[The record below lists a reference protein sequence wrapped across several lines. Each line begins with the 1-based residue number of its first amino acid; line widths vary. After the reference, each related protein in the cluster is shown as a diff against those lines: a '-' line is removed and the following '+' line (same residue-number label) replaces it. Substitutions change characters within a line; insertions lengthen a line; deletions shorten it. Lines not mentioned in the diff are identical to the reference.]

1 MPVWSWLSLDA
12 HLVALNFDERYI
24 VSNIINPADFKT
36 KVTELVVN
44 SFGSIIPPE
53 TLQQLIDEQIKAFFE
68 EPTSLQFSSVTHSYS
83 SHVTSLKA
91 PMTPFRALVWTQV
104 STLVKRE
111 LESYLM
117 RPDSTLQQ
125 LVRDMVKASP
135 IEGAT
140 LTLAQHLSIQMASSL
155 MASVVAQAATQAT
168 ATVANNALTV
178 PDPNFFKFGNDLMRA
193 PQS

>member
-1 MPVWSWLSLDA
+1 M
-12 HLVALNFDERYI
+12 
-24 VSNIINPADFKT
+24 SNIINPADFKT

-44 SFGSIIPPE
+44 SFGSLIPPE

-104 STLVKRE
+104 STLVKKD

-140 LTLAQHLSIQMASSL
+140 LTLAQHLSVQMASSL
-155 MASVVAQAATQAT
+155 MASVVAQAAQQAT
-168 ATVANNALTV
+168 AAVGNSAFSV
-178 PDPNFFKFGNDLMRA
+178 QDPNFIKFGNDLMRA
-193 PQS
+193 PCP